1 METTFGQ
8 YLASLIAG
16 KGQKFPE
23 IYNKIWMSRQTFH
36 KILNGRGI
44 PRKENVCHIALSM
57 RLTKEETVEMLRQ
70 AGYGLS
76 DFIPY
81 DRQVLQLLLSGYS
94 DNELAD
100 FVISY
105 GEAA

>member
-1 METTFGQ
+1 MVETFGQ
-8 YLASLIAG
+8 YLDGLIRE
-16 KGQKFPE
+16 KGQKIPP
-23 IYNKIWMSRQTFH
+23 IYNRIWMSRQTFH

-57 RLTKEETVEMLRQ
+57 RLTREETVELLRQ

-81 DRQVLQLLLSGYS
+81 DRQVLQLLLNGYS

-105 GEAA
+105 DDAA